1 MKGTLMKK
9 FISLFLFVLLL
20 FSFGVSLS
28 YAQETYEDELTPT
41 LPDIE
46 EEDVE
51 DSEGSEDSE
60 EE

>member
-1 MKGTLMKK
+1 MKK
-9 FISLFLFVLLL
+9 FISLFLLVLLL

-28 YAQETYEDELTPT
+28 YAQETYEDGLTPT

-46 EEDVE
+46 EEDAE
-51 DSEGSEDSE
+51 DSEDSEDSE